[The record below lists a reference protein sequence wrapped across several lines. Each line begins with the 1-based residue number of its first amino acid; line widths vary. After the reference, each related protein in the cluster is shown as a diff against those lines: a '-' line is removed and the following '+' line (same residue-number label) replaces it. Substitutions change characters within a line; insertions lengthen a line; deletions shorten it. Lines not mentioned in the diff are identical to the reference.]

1 MLSNSYFCRV
11 SVLVTIYRI
20 ARRSTKLRKI
30 TGALALIFALLG
42 CASVS
47 VRKIDPNGTAS
58 GPDGIRFY
66 RPRPYVSV
74 HEPFVI
80 ASKAYVAAGRLTPDG
95 RFIVLTK
102 VPDEL
107 SHRIALHDDKAIVKA
122 TKVLATPVVGGVQS
136 GDLSE
141 LLREGPPDPNRAEE
155 EAKGD
160 KEPVKTGQLDFR
172 VSNDNTAFAF
182 QPGRKYFD
190 IVFLPDFEE
199 DYVVSAEARL
209 GNASADI
216 YLGQG
221 WSLQG
226 MAMKVDNNELNK
238 QIFTLMDNAQ
248 KLLTAAARTALGM
261 PPIPGGPQAGE
272 LQAADRAFAG
282 GTPVSVKVTLVRIV
296 APGLYKILKPKEL
309 EKFDPNQAKSIDPS
323 YQDRILLPIAPLTD
337 IAFNTYEVVVF
348 EAAPMAG
355 DSPLRMH
362 HTLNVSMGNG
372 ATGRSGTPIVPN
384 NELDTIQ
391 AGINAGVKG
400 SNIPATVK
408 ISLDGSELS
417 YKVTANQ
424 GETLSS
430 QNGTDIENIVNEVA
444 GRYNK
449 AVKHTGQ

>member
-1 MLSNSYFCRV
+1 M
-11 SVLVTIYRI
+11 
-20 ARRSTKLRKI
+20 
-30 TGALALIFALLG
+30 GALALIFALVG

-47 VRKIDPNGTAS
+47 VRKIDPSGNAS

-80 ASKAYVAAGRLTPDG
+80 SSKAYVAAGRLTPDG

-102 VPDEL
+102 VPEEL
-107 SHRIALHDDKAIVKA
+107 GNRIALHDDQAIVKA
-122 TKVLATPVVGGVQS
+122 TKVLVSPEEVVGGSVQS
-136 GDLSE
+136 GDLPERLMEDLQDSN
-141 LLREGPPDPNRAEE
+141 GAEE
-155 EAKGD
+155 ETKGD
-160 KEPVKTGQLDFR
+160 KGPVKTGQLDLR

-182 QPGRKYFD
+182 QPGKKYFD

-209 GNASADI
+209 GNASGDI

-226 MAMKVDNNELNK
+226 LALKVDNDEFNK
-238 QIFTLMDNAQ
+238 RIFTLMDDAQ
-248 KLLTAAARTALGM
+248 KVLSAAARTALG
-261 PPIPGGPQAGE
+261 IPAIAGGPQAGE
-272 LQAADRAFAG
+272 LRAVDEAFAG
-282 GTPVSVKVTLVRIV
+282 GTPVSVKITLVRIV

-323 YQDRILLPIAPLTD
+323 YQDRILSPIAPLTD

-362 HTLNVSMGNG
+362 QTVDVTIGN
-372 ATGRSGTPIVPN
+372 ATTGRNRTPIVDSDIK
-384 NELDTIQ
+384 LDKDKIQ
-391 AGINAGVKG
+391 TEINAAVKG
-400 SNIPATVK
+400 MNIPATVEIIK
-408 ISLDGSELS
+408 LNGSELS
-417 YKVTANQ
+417 YKVSAND

-430 QNGTDIENIVNEVA
+430 QNKTDIHKILNDVA
-444 GRYNK
+444 GKYK
-449 AVKHTGQ
+449 IAVKQIGQ